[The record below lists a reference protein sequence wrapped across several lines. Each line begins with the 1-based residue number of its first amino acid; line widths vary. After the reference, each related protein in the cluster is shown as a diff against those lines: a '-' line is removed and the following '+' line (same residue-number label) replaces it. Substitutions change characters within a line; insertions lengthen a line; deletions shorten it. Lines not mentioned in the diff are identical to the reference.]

1 MMKKKI
7 LAIQGSSLKKINIE
21 TDTTVFLALEAQKR
35 NYDIYYFEPKDL
47 SFLDGKVTAKCVN
60 LTFFKDKI
68 SFYKISKK
76 LNFNL
81 FNANVLLIRNDPPFN
96 QQYINSTYILEYL
109 AKKVKII
116 NHPKSIRE
124 VPEKL
129 FSFNF
134 IKYMPSTLIS
144 ENLAEIKKFF
154 KKNKKVVIKP
164 INGHGGNEVILLNS
178 YNAKIINKYLKKY
191 NYVIFQKF
199 LPKISNGD
207 RRVFIIN
214 GKVKGSIT
222 RIPKKGSILSNMSKG
237 AIAKIN
243 RLTTKE
249 LKVSLQVAS
258 LLKKNNI
265 YFAGIDFIQEQLI
278 GDINVTSP
286 TGLAT
291 YYKLTG
297 VNLAKYFWDNI

>member
-1 MMKKKI
+1 MKKKI
-7 LAIQGSSLKKINIE
+7 LVIQGSSLNKVDFK
-21 TDTTVFLALEAQKR
+21 TDTTLFLGLEAQR
-35 NYDIYYFEPKDL
+35 RGYQIYYFEPKDL

-68 SFYKISKK
+68 RFYKISKK

-134 IKYMPSTLIS
+134 TKYMPSTLIS
-144 ENLAEIKKFF
+144 ENLEEIKKFF

-178 YNAKIINKYLKKY
+178 YNAKTINKYLKKY
-191 NYVIFQKF
+191 NHVIFQKF
-199 LPKISNGD
+199 LPKILNGD

>member
-1 MMKKKI
+1 
-7 LAIQGSSLKKINIE
+7 
-21 TDTTVFLALEAQKR
+21 
-35 NYDIYYFEPKDL
+35 
-47 SFLDGKVTAKCVN
+47 VTAKCVN

-134 IKYMPSTLIS
+134 TKYMPSTLIS

-178 YNAKIINKYLKKY
+178 YNAKTINKYLKKY

-199 LPKISNGD
+199 LPKILNGD

>member
-1 MMKKKI
+1 MKKKI
-7 LAIQGSSLKKINIE
+7 LVIQGSSLNKVDFK
-21 TDTTVFLALEAQKR
+21 TDTTLFLGLEAQR
-35 NYDIYYFEPKDL
+35 RGYQIYYFEPKDL

-134 IKYMPSTLIS
+134 TKYMPSTLNS
-144 ENLAEIKKFF
+144 ENLEEIKKFF

-178 YNAKIINKYLKKY
+178 YNAKTINKYLKKY

-199 LPKISNGD
+199 LPKILNGD

>member
-1 MMKKKI
+1 M
-7 LAIQGSSLKKINIE
+7 
-21 TDTTVFLALEAQKR
+21 
-35 NYDIYYFEPKDL
+35 
-47 SFLDGKVTAKCVN
+47 
-60 LTFFKDKI
+60 
-68 SFYKISKK
+68 
-76 LNFNL
+76 
-81 FNANVLLIRNDPPFN
+81 LLIRNDPPFN

-134 IKYMPSTLIS
+134 TKYMPSTLIS

-178 YNAKIINKYLKKY
+178 YNAKTINKYLKKY

-199 LPKISNGD
+199 LPKILNGD